1 MKRREF
7 IRTSSLVAAA
17 LWSQQLAFG
26 QNFTRTEKFRAAIIG
41 HTGRGDYGHGL
52 DLVFNDFDQILV
64 VAVADPEEKGREQ
77 ARQRSKA
84 LRQYAG
90 YREMLKSELPQLVC
104 VAPRC
109 SDQHL
114 AMAKAAM
121 AGGAHIYAEK
131 PFTQTLA
138 EADDLLEI
146 SKELGLKMAVAH
158 QVRLSPGVVQ
168 LKQEIVRGLIGE
180 LVQIRSW
187 GKQDKRAGGEDLV
200 VLGTHIFDLM
210 RLFAGDPISCRA
222 EVWDKGEAIGKQH
235 AREATES
242 VGPVAGD
249 EIEAQFTFPKQVS
262 ATFTS
267 RARLRDTRGPWAVE
281 LIGTKGIAR
290 IMMDVDPK
298 IYILKSERLSDSGK
312 TEAWQRF
319 DKPAETGFAAA
330 NRRVVED
337 WLRAIE
343 EKREAACSGYN
354 GMKALEMVMAVY
366 ESALN
371 RSTAL
376 FPLRNRQ
383 HPLAKF

>member
-1 MKRREF
+1 MNRREF

-17 LWSQQLAFG
+17 LSSQQLASG
-26 QNFTRTEKFRAAIIG
+26 QNLTRTERSRAAIIG

-90 YREMLKSELPQLVC
+90 YREMLQSEMPQLVC
-104 VAPRC
+104 VAPRW

-121 AGGAHIYAEK
+121 AMGAHVYTEK

-138 EADDLLEI
+138 EADELLAI
-146 SKELGLKMAVAH
+146 SKRLGPKIAVAH
-158 QVRLSPGVVQ
+158 QVRLSPVVVQ
-168 LKQEIVRGLIGE
+168 LKEEIARGLIGE

-200 VLGTHIFDLM
+200 VLGTHIFDMM

-222 EVWDKGEAIGKQH
+222 EVWDKGEAIGKPH
-235 AREATES
+235 AREATEK
-242 VGPVAGD
+242 VGLVAGD
-249 EIEAQFTFPKQVS
+249 EIEAQFIFPKQVP

-267 RARLRDTRGPWAVE
+267 RARLRDTLGPWAVE

-290 IMMDVDPK
+290 ILMDVDPR
-298 IYILKSERLSDSGK
+298 IYILKSEQLDVSGK
-312 TEAWQRF
+312 AEAWQRF
-319 DKPAETGFAAA
+319 DKPLETGFTAA

-337 WLRAIE
+337 WLKAID

-371 RSTAL
+371 RSTAI

-383 HPLAKF
+383 HPLAK

>member
-1 MKRREF
+1 MNRREF
-7 IRTSSLVAAA
+7 IRTSSLAAA
-17 LWSQQLAFG
+17 LSLQQLAIG
-26 QNFTRTEKFRAAIIG
+26 QSVTRAEKLRAAIIG

-52 DLVFNDFDQILV
+52 DLIFNGFDKILV
-64 VAVADPEEKGREQ
+64 VSVADPDEKGREQ

-84 LRQYAG
+84 LRQHAG
-90 YREMLKSELPQLVC
+90 YREMLKSEMPQLVC
-104 VAPRC
+104 IAPRW

-114 AMAKAAM
+114 AMAKAAL
-121 AGGAHIYAEK
+121 AIGAHIYMEK

-138 EADDLLEI
+138 EADELLEI
-146 SKELGLKMAVAH
+146 SRKLGPKIAVAH
-158 QVRLSPGVVQ
+158 QVRLSPAVVQ
-168 LKQEIVRGLIGE
+168 LKEEIARGLIGE

-187 GKQDKRAGGEDLV
+187 GKQDNRAGGEDMI
-200 VLGTHIFDLM
+200 VLGTHVFDLM

-235 AREATES
+235 AREATER
-242 VGPVAGD
+242 VGLIAGD
-249 EIEAQFTFPKQVS
+249 EIEAQFTFPQHVS

-267 RARLRDTRGPWAVE
+267 RARLRGTRGPWAVE

-290 IMMDVDPK
+290 ILMDVDPK
-298 IYILKSERLSDSGK
+298 IYILKSEQLDASGK
-312 TEAWQRF
+312 AEAWQRF

-337 WLRAIE
+337 WLKAIE
-343 EKREAACSGYN
+343 EKREAACSGSN

-371 RSTAL
+371 RSATL

-383 HPLAKF
+383 HPLAK

>member
-1 MKRREF
+1 
-7 IRTSSLVAAA
+7 
-17 LWSQQLAFG
+17 
-26 QNFTRTEKFRAAIIG
+26 
-41 HTGRGDYGHGL
+41 
-52 DLVFNDFDQILV
+52 
-64 VAVADPEEKGREQ
+64 VADPDEKGREQ

-84 LRQYAG
+84 LRQHAG
-90 YREMLKSELPQLVC
+90 YGEMLRSEMPQLVC
-104 VAPRC
+104 VAPRW

-121 AGGAHIYAEK
+121 AIGAHIYMEK

-138 EADDLLEI
+138 EADELLEI
-146 SKELGLKMAVAH
+146 SRKLGPKIAVAH
-158 QVRLSPGVVQ
+158 QVRLSPAVVQ
-168 LKQEIVRGLIGE
+168 LKQEIARGLIGE
-180 LVQIRSW
+180 LVQSRSW
-187 GKQDKRAGGEDLV
+187 GKQDKRAGGEDMI
-200 VLGTHIFDLM
+200 VLGTHIFDMM

-222 EVWDKGEAIGKQH
+222 DVWDKGVAIGKQH

-242 VGPVAGD
+242 IGPIAGD
-249 EIEAQFTFPKQVS
+249 EIEAHFTFPKQVT

-281 LIGTKGIAR
+281 LVGTKGIAR
-290 IMMDVDPK
+290 ILMDVDPK
-298 IYILKSERLSDSGK
+298 IYILKSEQLDVSGK
-312 TEAWQRF
+312 AEAWQRF

-337 WLRAIE
+337 WLKAIE

-383 HPLAKF
+383 HPLAK

>member
-1 MKRREF
+1 MNRREF

-17 LWSQQLAFG
+17 LSSPQLASG
-26 QNFTRTEKFRAAIIG
+26 QNLTRTERSRAAIIG

-52 DLVFNDFDQILV
+52 DLVFNDFEQILV
-64 VAVADPEEKGREQ
+64 VAVADPEAKGREQ

-90 YREMLKSELPQLVC
+90 YREMLKSEMPQLVC
-104 VAPRC
+104 VAPRW

-121 AGGAHIYAEK
+121 AIGAHIYTEK

-138 EADDLLEI
+138 EADELLEI
-146 SKELGLKMAVAH
+146 SKKLGPKIAVAH

-168 LKQEIVRGLIGE
+168 LKEEIARGLIGE

-200 VLGTHIFDLM
+200 VLGTHIFDMM

-222 EVWDKGEAIGKQH
+222 EVWDKGEAISKPH

-242 VGPVAGD
+242 VGLIAGD
-249 EIEAQFTFPKQVS
+249 EIEAQFTFPRQVS

-267 RARLRDTRGPWAVE
+267 RARLRDTLGPWAVE

-290 IMMDVDPK
+290 ILMDIDPR
-298 IYILKSERLSDSGK
+298 IYILKSEELNVSGK
-312 TEAWQRF
+312 GETWQRF

-330 NRRVVED
+330 NKRVVED
-337 WLRAIE
+337 WLKAIE

-383 HPLAKF
+383 HPLAK